1 MEVLAEETDKTADPQ
16 QINFVSAK
24 VTLRS
29 GDKSYGPFFVSNRFE
44 FFEDFNKHTFVHG
57 ERDFAITLQRTRYNY
72 DFKVGSMTFASF
84 VILELRKP
92 KTLPAMLLSLKLMA
106 MRRKSAFT

>member
-44 FFEDFNKHTFVHG
+44 FEACSWQVET
-57 ERDFAITLQRTRYNY
+57 Y
-72 DFKVGSMTFASF
+72 
-84 VILELRKP
+84 
-92 KTLPAMLLSLKLMA
+92 LSY
-106 MRRKSAFT
+106 FPPQYEIGNE